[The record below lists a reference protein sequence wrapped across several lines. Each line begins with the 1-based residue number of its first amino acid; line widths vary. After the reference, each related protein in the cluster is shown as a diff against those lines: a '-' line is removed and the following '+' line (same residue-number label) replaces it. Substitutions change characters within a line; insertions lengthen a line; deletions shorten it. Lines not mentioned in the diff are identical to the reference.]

1 MTFIIKFLILVKD
14 FNLGD
19 PFLSFKSYQK
29 HFLKKHLSIYAI
41 EKGLAQILRGISI
54 GLKPWV

>member
-29 HFLKKHLSIYAI
+29 HFLKKHLLTNAI
-41 EKGLAQILRGISI
+41 KKGLAQILRCSSV
-54 GLKPWV
+54 GLKP